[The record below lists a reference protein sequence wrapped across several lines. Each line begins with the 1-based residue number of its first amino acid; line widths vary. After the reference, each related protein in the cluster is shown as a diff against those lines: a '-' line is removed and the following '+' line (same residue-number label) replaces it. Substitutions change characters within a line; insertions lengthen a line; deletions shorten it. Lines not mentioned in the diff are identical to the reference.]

1 MNVKWKIFFASVG
14 FIFVMVALVGF
25 YYFTETRMDMS
36 TVEYIQSMQSSP
48 NEFLDLANDINVSS
62 AADLGYIVEGN
73 YSINIMYGDQI
84 IRMTKKCFESK
95 EYRQE
100 IAKIGLKVYVHVDEN
115 DPENIL
121 YRVTYWDDP
130 VEELSRIN

>member
-48 NEFLDLANDINVSS
+48 NQFLDLANDINVSS
-62 AADLGYIVEGN
+62 AEDLGYIVEGN

>member
-48 NEFLDLANDINVSS
+48 NQFLDLANDINVSS
-62 AADLGYIVEGN
+62 AEDLGYIVEGN

-130 VEELSRIN
+130 VGELSRIN

>member
-48 NEFLDLANDINVSS
+48 NQFLDLANDINVSS
-62 AADLGYIVEGN
+62 AEDLGYIVEGN

-115 DPENIL
+115 DPEKIL

-130 VEELSRIN
+130 VKELSRIN